1 MSSLRATEQHVLR
14 SCRVVDIVD
23 HKFAHL
29 VDNHGRHVWIGTVS
43 AWVVVFDC
51 SFSCFRCVKEGHVTV
66 VVPRASSVYGVYG
79 GIGVCADAKFAESEF
94 EKFFDPISL

>member
-1 MSSLRATEQHVLR
+1 MTSSLRATEQHVLR

-66 VVPRASSVYGVYG
+66 VVPRASSVYG
-79 GIGVCADAKFAESEF
+79 ADAKFAESEF